1 MEGKLDTTEIND
13 LKKKAEE
20 AQANLDNAI
29 EAQRTDAVKEVKRLI
44 KEFEIKEREVRTS
57 FPKAKRRRKPKAN
70 S

>member
-1 MEGKLDTTEIND
+1 MEIVLDTAKIDE
-13 LKKKAEE
+13 LRKAQEQ
-20 AQANLDNAI
+20 AQANLDSAI

-57 FPKAKRRRKPKAN
+57 FPKAKRGRKPK

>member
-1 MEGKLDTTEIND
+1 MENVMDTAKIEE
-13 LKKKAEE
+13 LRKAQEQ

-29 EAQRTDAVKEVKRLI
+29 EAQRNDAVKEVKRLI

-57 FPKAKRRRKPKAN
+57 FPKAKRRRKPK

>member
-1 MEGKLDTTEIND
+1 MEIVMDTAKIEE
-13 LKKKAEE
+13 LRKAQEQ

-57 FPKAKRRRKPKAN
+57 FPKAKRRRKPK

>member
-1 MEGKLDTTEIND
+1 MDTAKIEE
-13 LKKKAEE
+13 LRKAQEQ

-29 EAQRTDAVKEVKRLI
+29 EAQRNDAVKEVKRLI